1 VASLALLDLYYRIVK
16 SARLSGEEVSQKSRF
31 SVRLGIGHFF
41 DIYLHRNHKENS
53 FAESAADY

>member
-53 FAESAADY
+53 FAER